1 MYRVLRYL
9 RVMERVQAAER
20 SKSDTA
26 SPPDG
31 PFCMLP
37 ASESLSGIQRRG
49 TRRKTRVSRLFTGKP
64 EQHFPTSDMS
74 RIQPY
79 PFNHPTDPMMRSE
92 PTSSVYCYNFG
103 INLLVR
109 RHHRASQTLSQISH
123 RSYHPRAL
131 PEPAYSPGSTF
142 ARRITSSYLRSSAH
156 AIVRS
161 SCSVSTAWTS
171 LSGRPAASIAA
182 VSLSIVVSHLRAV
195 SSWSGVRMGARKH
208 QRGRSVACVT

>member
-74 RIQPY
+74 RIQSY

-109 RHHRASQTLSQISH
+109 RHHRASQTLSQIS
-123 RSYHPRAL
+123 L
-131 PEPAYSPGSTF
+131 
-142 ARRITSSYLRSSAH
+142 ISSAC
-156 AIVRS
+156 S
-161 SCSVSTAWTS
+161 SRAS
-171 LSGRPAASIAA
+171 LFAGE
-182 VSLSIVVSHLRAV
+182 HLRQAHHSVVLAV
-195 SSWSGVRMGARKH
+195 LRPRNRPVFV
-208 QRGRSVACVT
+208 QRQHRLDVSQRPPGRLDRCGLAVD